1 MGQNVL
7 VRPFNRSKRDPEGS
21 KRGSKRGPKGV
32 KSTLNQLS
40 RLGFSWEIR
49 GFRPDPGFGGPKMG
63 HFWGHFWGPFWSP
76 NTLKSSIFG
85 IKWIPV
91 LGRGGPKR
99 GPKRGHFQL
108 KPSLDSWFEREIP
121 DFRGLDQNLGSQD
134 PGFEGV

>member
-1 MGQNVL
+1 MCLYAPLTG
-7 VRPFNRSKRDPEGS
+7 P
-21 KRGSKRGPKGV
+21 RGIQRGPKGAQKGV
-32 KSTLNQLS
+32 QKGSNPRS
-40 RLGFSWEIR
+40 INCLGLVLVGKFGVSGQI
-49 GFRPDPGFGGPKMG
+49 PGLGVPKWVIFGVI
-63 HFWGHFWGPFWSP
+63 FWGPFWSP